1 MTRGSQSTDVVRF
14 NTYEVHLRA
23 GELYRAGHKI
33 RLQDQ
38 PFRVLAM
45 LLERPGEVVA
55 REELQK
61 RLWPADTFVDFD
73 HSLNTAIKK
82 LRLALCDDKENPRFI
97 ETLPK
102 RGYRFIGTVK
112 QPAKPTSSSAPQATP
127 PLSPS
132 NTKSAAASISVGRV
146 ARVSTEGKPT
156 FVLVSSNEESAAERE
171 KLDAANDDVGLSLLI
186 AAQKVFLVPK
196 GTSVRILEVQETASR
211 CLVRILEGE
220 HYGKTALVPLKFLP
234 ELAS

>member
-1 MTRGSQSTDVVRF
+1 MPPAHKSPQVVRF
-14 NTYEVHLRA
+14 NAYEVDLRA
-23 GELYRAGHKI
+23 GELHRAGRKI
-33 RLQDQ
+33 RLQVQ
-38 PFRVLAM
+38 PFHILAM

-82 LRLALCDDKENPRFI
+82 LRQALSDDKKNPRFI

-102 RGYRFIGTVK
+102 RGYRFIGV
-112 QPAKPTSSSAPQATP
+112 
-127 PLSPS
+127 LEE
-132 NTKSAAASISVGRV
+132 SAALPAPPKVTAKSSWLGCVAKIS
-146 ARVSTEGKPT
+146 ADGKPA
-156 FVLVSSNEESAAERE
+156 FALVSVDEESAAERE

-186 AAQKVFLVPK
+186 AAQKLFLVAN
-196 GTSVRILEVQETASR
+196 GTPVRVLEFQQAASR

-220 HYGKTALVPLKFLP
+220 HYGKTALVPLKWLAELP
-234 ELAS
+234 